1 MNKQKVVTIAA
12 RIFMGLSA
20 FSLLYVSVMALCSP
34 QAVMDLV
41 QVKLSNADAF
51 SSIRGIYGGVG
62 LTITVSVVY
71 MLVKDVQKGLV
82 FLCMLWG
89 FYALS
94 RIITIYTEG
103 SLGAFGTQC
112 LKMES
117 FFFVIS
123 VALLVMYKP
132 KSRFADSISSPQ

>member
-1 MNKQKVVTIAA
+1 MNKQKVVTITA

-20 FSLLYVSVMALCSP
+20 FSLLYVSIMAFFSP

-41 QVKLSNADAF
+41 QLKLSNTDAF

-103 SLGAFGTQC
+103 GLGAFGTQC

-117 FFFVIS
+117 LFFGIS
-123 VALLVMYKP
+123 VALLAMYKP